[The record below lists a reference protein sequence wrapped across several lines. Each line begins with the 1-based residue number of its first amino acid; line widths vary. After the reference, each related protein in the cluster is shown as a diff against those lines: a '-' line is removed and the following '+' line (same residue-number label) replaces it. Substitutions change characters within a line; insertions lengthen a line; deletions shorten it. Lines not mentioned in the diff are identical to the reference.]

1 MDATPRRR
9 STCSAESRLLAYKLH
24 RQANTEAN
32 LPSKTKVPPRKKFKA
47 LAEPEA
53 NGVKSEQLI
62 QLRRAQICDAALELF
77 LEKGIASTTIRD
89 ICARSGVNQASIYDY
104 ITNKNDILRLL
115 LNQLWFRP
123 DVATLPERLNKSKDA
138 TFEEV
143 LKGYFREIWSIKR
156 KGTLL
161 IYRSIPHLLDEDKKA
176 MRAHDTRLI
185 NDLAARLRRMTGLPA
200 DDRRAD
206 IIANLIVFLAAFAPM
221 RDWVHRDIDEDL
233 LASTVSAG
241 VAAMLNNLKS
251 EPPASSS

>member
-1 MDATPRRR
+1 MD
-9 STCSAESRLLAYKLH
+9 
-24 RQANTEAN
+24 
-32 LPSKTKVPPRKKFKA
+32 LPSEIEITPSNEVEFKA

-62 QLRRAQICDAALELF
+62 QLRRGQICDAALELF

-123 DVATLPERLNKSKDA
+123 DVATLPERLNRFEDANFEDILKD
-138 TFEEV
+138 
-143 LKGYFREIWSIKR
+143 YFREIWRVKR

-161 IYRSIPHLLDEDKKA
+161 IYRAVPHLLDEDKKA
-176 MRAHDTRLI
+176 MRAHDTQLI
-185 NDLAARLRRMTGLPA
+185 NDLAAHLRRMTDLA
-200 DDRRAD
+200 DDDRRAD
-206 IIANLIVFLAAFAPM
+206 IVANLIVFLAAFAPM
-221 RDWVHRDIDEDL
+221 RDWVHRDIDEEL

-241 VAAMLNNLKS
+241 VAAMVENLK
-251 EPPASSS
+251 PQAPASSS